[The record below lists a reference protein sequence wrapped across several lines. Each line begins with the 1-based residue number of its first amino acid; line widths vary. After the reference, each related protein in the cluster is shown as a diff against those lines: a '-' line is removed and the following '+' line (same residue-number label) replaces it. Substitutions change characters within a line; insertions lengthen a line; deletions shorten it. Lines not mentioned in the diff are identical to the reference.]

1 MTNAD
6 KIRSMSDEDLAV
18 MLMCPAE
25 YDEGFNKTQK
35 CSGEMSRNCYE
46 CSLKWLKKDR
56 LYLGETP
63 KKDGD

>member
-25 YDEGFNKTQK
+25 YDEG
-35 CSGEMSRNCYE
+35 
-46 CSLKWLKKDR
+46 LDR
-56 LYLGETP
+56 
-63 KKDGD
+63 KSVV